1 MDGDIFHKAVK
12 EVKWVEVEPEQGL
25 AGWQLASTGAP
36 TFSSPYLV
44 RISKTIPY
52 HPAGFLP
59 NKDLPYLP
67 DLPYL
72 HRPYLRLIGTSS

>member
-12 EVKWVEVEPEQGL
+12 GVKRVEAEPEQGL
-25 AGWQLASTGAP
+25 AGWQAASTRVP
-36 TFSSPYLV
+36 TFSSLYLV
-44 RISKTIPY
+44 RIPKTVPD

-67 DLPYL
+67 YLPYL
-72 HRPYLRLIGTSS
+72 HRPYLRLVGTSS